1 MTDSFDY
8 LNGYNHQFST
18 LVDLLHYRSLHQPD
32 RIAYTFLLDGETS
45 SISLTYQELDQKA
58 RAIAAVLQRQ
68 GATGERALL
77 LYPPGLEFIAAFFG
91 CLYAGVVAVP
101 AYPPRANQKL
111 SRLQVI
117 VLDSQATLA
126 LTTTSLLA
134 NIESRFAQDTTGEA
148 MRWLA
153 TDNLNSDLASEWNQ
167 TNGGESTLAF
177 LQYTSGSTGT
187 PKGVMI
193 THGNLLFNSALINQC
208 FQDTPQSLGVSWLP
222 PYHDMGLIGG
232 VIQPLYVGAPMILM
246 SPVDFLQKPLRWLKA
261 ISHYQATTSGGPNF
275 AYDFCASKIT
285 PQQLATLDLSSW
297 ELAFT
302 GAEPVRAETL
312 ERFVTTFASCG
323 FRREAFYPCYGMAET
338 TLLIAGGLKTAPPV
352 VSEVDGSALE
362 QNQVVPAPANSEGTR
377 TIIGCGRT
385 WLEEKIAIVEP
396 ESLTKCAAS
405 QVGEIWVSGASVAQ
419 GYWNQPE
426 KTQQTFH
433 GYVAD
438 TGEGPF
444 LRTGDLGFVHDGEL
458 FVTGRLKD
466 LIIIRGRNHY
476 PQDLELTVERSH
488 PALRLGYGAAFAVE
502 AEDEE
507 RLVIVQEVERRYLRN
522 LEVEE
527 VIGAIRQEIAQEHS
541 LQPFAVLLIKTN
553 SIPKTSSGKIQR
565 YACKAGFLHDSLDV
579 VGEWREVKQAIS
591 NQQPTTNNQQPTTNS
606 KQPTTNNQ
614 QQTIQTWLITQI
626 AKGLGVKPQ
635 EIDIREPFSRY
646 GLDSVAAVRLSGEL
660 EEWLGRKL
668 APTLAYDYPNIETL
682 ARYLSNEELAPPTHF
697 PERRQKATKRVS
709 AADEVIAII
718 GIGCRLPG
726 AKNPQAFWQLLR
738 DGVDAITEVPANRWH
753 QEVQKPIPQWGGFL
767 EQVDQFDPQFF
778 GITPREAQSMDPQ
791 QRLLLEVSWEALEN
805 AGIAAEK
812 LAGSETGVFIGIS
825 SYDYSRLQFP
835 DDPYSGT
842 GNALSI
848 AANRLSY
855 MLDVRGPSWSV
866 DTACSSSLVAVH
878 QARQSL
884 QQGECQLALAGG
896 VNLILSPELSITFAQ
911 AGMMAADGRCKTFSA
926 DADGYVRGEGCGIV
940 VLKRLADA
948 LKDGDNVLALIKGTA
963 VNQDGR
969 SNGLTA
975 PNGPAQQA
983 VICQAL
989 ENAGVEPA
997 EISYFEAHGTGTSLG
1012 DPIEVNSLKQVLMKG
1027 RSLEQPCWLG
1037 SVKTNI
1043 GHLEAAAGIAGLIK
1057 VVLSLQHAKIPPH
1070 LHLQQLNP
1078 HIDLD
1083 NTSLAIPTELQ
1094 EWQIS
1099 QERLSQERRL
1109 AGVSSFGFGGTNAH
1123 IILEEA
1129 VATAPITAEVERP
1142 QHLLT
1147 LSAKSEQALVE
1158 LAQAYATYLQ
1168 NPTASLA
1175 DICFTANTA
1184 RTHFEH
1190 RLGIIAES
1198 TTQLQEHL
1206 STLAIGKKSRG
1217 LLRGELSSTP
1227 YPKLAF
1233 LFTGQSSQYVDMGRQ
1248 LYQTQPTFRQAIDR
1262 CAEIL
1267 HPYLEK
1273 PLLDVLYPNLGNGK
1287 QIVGNSGNYID
1298 ETNYTQPALFA
1309 LEYALAQLWQSW
1321 GIEPTVVLG
1330 HSVGEY
1336 VAACVAGVFSLED
1349 GLKLIAKRAC
1359 LMQALPKTGEMV
1371 VVFASETVTRAAIQ
1385 PYADACAIAAVNDP
1399 ENIVISGEEQA
1410 IAAVV
1415 TTLAA
1420 EGIKTQKLQVSHA
1433 FHSPLME
1440 PMLEDFERI
1449 ASEVTYSSP
1458 QIDLI
1463 SNVTGELATT
1473 EITTPEYWCRH
1484 VREAV
1489 RFSASMETILSQ
1501 GYEVLV
1507 EIGPKPILLAMAHN
1521 CLPEVK
1527 TQNFALLPSLSQG
1540 KSDWQQMLRSLA
1552 TLYLHGIP
1560 VNWSGFDQYYPRS
1573 RVVLPTYPFQR
1584 QRYWVEM
1591 RRRGDAETRRH
1602 GDNSQTTNNKQLF
1615 LDWLYEVEWQPKARQ
1630 SQDNLQHAVTVAP
1643 KEQTDSAQIPN
1654 KTPSGSWLILADTQG
1669 IGRQLATIL
1678 RTKGEICTLAFPGK
1692 EYQQLSEQEFS
1703 LNPANLADF
1712 QKLLETV
1719 ETTQNPLRGVVHLWG
1734 LDQVETKDLTETT
1747 LNDGIYQGCGST
1759 LHLVQALIKT
1769 KFAQSPNLWLVTR
1782 GSQPVGREPKVLEVS
1797 GSPLWGMGKV
1807 IALEHPELN
1816 CVRIDLDPEAPP
1828 NEVQDLFEEIWSE
1841 QIEAGNRQTLEDQVA
1856 FRAGIRQV
1864 ARLIHRRQNKDT
1876 LVINIPS
1883 FREDST
1889 YLITGGNGGLGLLV
1903 SQWMVKQGA
1912 RHLVLVGRST
1922 PKEVVKAQIQ
1932 ELEQAGAEV
1941 VFTQADVSEAEQVA
1955 KVLAEIEQSLPPL
1968 RGVIHA
1974 AGILDDGILLQQ
1986 TWERFHR
1993 VMAPK
1998 IKGAWHLHNLTQN
2011 QSLDFFI
2018 LFSSAAALLG
2028 SPGQANYGAANAFLD
2043 ALAHYRRAQ
2052 GLPGLSI
2059 NWGVWSNI
2067 GLAAKS
2073 QAQERIKMKGID
2085 AIAPEQGLQIFGQL
2099 LTENPVQVG
2108 VLPIR
2113 WSDLLATLPPGIEP
2127 PFLSEIAQEVQS
2139 QQTQQ
2144 DTAESQQH
2152 EKVIFEQLLAMSA
2165 TQREEFL
2172 LSYLQQQIAQ
2182 VLQLQ
2187 RSQLPLSR
2195 NLLDLGM
2202 DSLMVMEAINLLKQ
2216 DLQLML
2222 YPREFYERPRIDTLA
2237 KYIATEF
2244 QRVHSPV
2251 SREQVET
2258 PRHGDAET
2266 RRRRDN
2272 LHIPNSQFP
2281 IPNSQFPI
2289 PNSQFPNKKLPSIIF
2304 ILSGPRS
2311 GSTLLRVM
2319 LAGHP
2324 DLFSPPELHL
2334 LPFTTMKERHQELT
2348 LSFLGEGLQRAFME
2362 IMGIDGAASQ
2372 ALVEDLES
2380 QNLSI
2385 QQVYAKLQKLAGK
2398 RLLVDKSPTYAMSQE
2413 TLARAEQLFAGA
2425 KYIHLV
2431 RHPYAMIE
2439 SFVRLRMDKLVG
2451 KGDANPYQLAEQ
2463 VWTNSNQN
2471 ILNLFQQL
2479 EPERHYQVHY
2489 EELVKNPAQV
2499 MGGLCQF
2506 LGIPFEQELL
2516 KPYEGDRMT
2525 DGVHPK
2531 SSPINDPNFL
2541 KHNKIDPSLGETWK
2555 TIKLPH
2561 QLGESALR
2569 LASQLKYELPRE
2581 QGKKEGEEREDK
2593 ENKVD
2598 KILSTNTIPNSQFPI
2613 PDSQFPAMRESYLDI
2628 RSHRLCLCTWGPEAG
2643 PLVLCLHGILEQG
2656 AAWEE
2661 VAVPL
2666 AKMGYRVVA
2675 PDLRG
2680 HGRSSHIGKGNSAHL
2695 VDFLGDVDAIV
2706 AELTDQ
2712 PFILVGH
2719 SIGSVV
2725 AAMYASV
2732 RSQKVRA
2739 LVLVDTVLPSDG
2751 NDNEVVEQLAT
2762 HLDYLT
2768 SPSEHPVFPDVAT
2781 AASRLRLGTPKMSKA
2796 LALKLAQRITE
2807 PYDGGVRWRW
2817 DPMLRTRTGVGFN
2830 GNSFPKA
2837 RYLELLRQIQAP
2849 ITLIYGDTSQL
2860 NRTDDLSEQQ
2870 AVMPQAKRVFLSGGH
2885 NLHIDAPQAIANLIA
2900 EAAMNCK
2907 V

>member
-8 LNGYNHQFST
+8 LNGYKHQFST
-18 LVDLLHYRSLHQPD
+18 LVDLLRYRSLHQPD

-45 SISLTYQELDQKA
+45 SISLTYQELDEKA
-58 RAIAAVLQRQ
+58 RAIAAVLQQQ
-68 GATGERALL
+68 GVTGERALL

-101 AYPPRANQKL
+101 AYPPKRNHH
-111 SRLQVI
+111 SNRLQGIVTDAQATI
-117 VLDSQATLA
+117 VLTTRSILSNFDKTLTEKLTLA
-126 LTTTSLLA
+126 PLCC
-134 NIESRFAQDTTGEA
+134 II
-148 MRWLA
+148 
-153 TDNLNSDLASEWNQ
+153 TDEIDINQ
-167 TNGGESTLAF
+167 TDDWQPLPIDTGTLAF

-187 PKGVMI
+187 PKGVMVS
-193 THGNLLFNSALINQC
+193 HGNLLHNLFGIHKCFEHTPNSR
-208 FQDTPQSLGVSWLP
+208 GVIWLP
-222 PYHDMGLIGG
+222 LYHDMGLIGG
-232 VIQPLYVGAPMILM
+232 VLQPIYGGFPVTLM
-246 SPVDFLQKPLRWLKA
+246 PPVAFLQKPIRWLKA
-261 ISHYQATTSGGPNF
+261 ISRYQATTSGGPNF
-275 AYDFCASKIT
+275 AYEFCVNKIKPEQIAS
-285 PQQLATLDLSSW
+285 LDLSSW
-297 ELAFT
+297 EVAFT

-312 ERFVTTFASCG
+312 ERFATTFASCG

-352 VSEVDGSALE
+352 VSQVDGSALE
-362 QNQVVPAPANSEGTR
+362 QNQVVPAPGNSEGTR

-419 GYWNQPE
+419 GYWNQQQ

-433 GYVAD
+433 GYLAD

-444 LRTGDLGFVHDGEL
+444 LRTGDLGFVHNGEL

-476 PQDLELTVERSH
+476 PQDIELTVERSH

-502 AEDEE
+502 VEDEE

-522 LEVEE
+522 LDVDDL
-527 VIGAIRQEIAQEHS
+527 IGAIRQEIAQEHS
-541 LQPFAVLLIKTN
+541 LQPFTVLLLKTN

-565 YACKAGFLHDSLDV
+565 YACKAGFLDNSLDV
-579 VGEWREVKQAIS
+579 VGEWIEVKQATGNRQQATGNRQQAIGNRQQAIS
-591 NQQPTTNNQQPTTNS
+591 PTFQA
-606 KQPTTNNQ
+606 
-614 QQTIQTWLITQI
+614 IQAWLISQI
-626 AKGLGVKPQ
+626 AERLVVEPQ
-635 EIDIREPFSRY
+635 EIDIREPFSHY
-646 GLDSVAAVRLSGEL
+646 GLDSVAAVTLSGEL

-668 APTLAYDYPNIETL
+668 APTLAYDYPSIEAL
-682 ARYLSNEELAPPTHF
+682 ARYLSYEELAPPTHSL
-697 PERRQKATKRVS
+697 ERRQKATKRVGAS
-709 AADEVIAII
+709 DEVIAII

-738 DGVDAITEVPANRWH
+738 NGVDAITEVPTNRWH
-753 QEVQKPIPQWGGFL
+753 QEVQQPIPQWGGFL

-805 AGIAAEK
+805 AGIVAEK
-812 LAGSETGVFIGIS
+812 LARSETGVFIGIS
-825 SYDYSRLQFP
+825 SYDYSRLQLP
-835 DDPYSGT
+835 NDPYSGT

-855 MLDVRGPSWSV
+855 LLDVRGPSWSV

-878 QARQSL
+878 QATQSL

-911 AGMMAADGRCKTFSA
+911 AGMIAADGRCKTFSA

-983 VICQAL
+983 VIRKAL
-989 ENAGVEPA
+989 ENAGVEPT

-1057 VVLSLQHAKIPPH
+1057 VVLSLQHTEIPPH
-1070 LHLQQLNP
+1070 LHLQKLNP
-1078 HIDLD
+1078 HIDLE
-1083 NTSLAIPTELQ
+1083 NTPLAIPTELQ
-1094 EWQIS
+1094 EWQI
-1099 QERLSQERRL
+1099 SQERRL

-1129 VATAPITAEVERP
+1129 AAPAPRTAELERP

-1147 LSAKSEQALVE
+1147 LSAKSEQALAE

-1168 NPTASLA
+1168 NSKASLA

-1190 RLGIIAES
+1190 RLAIIAES
-1198 TTQLQEHL
+1198 TTQLQEHF

-1217 LLRGELSSTP
+1217 LLRGEVSNTTN
-1227 YPKLAF
+1227 PKLAF
-1233 LFTGQSSQYVDMGRQ
+1233 LFTGQSSQYIGMGRR
-1248 LYQTQPTFRQAIDR
+1248 LYQTQPTFRQAINR

-1273 PLLDVLYPNLGNGK
+1273 PLLELLYSQVEDKLEKDNFLFRTPL
-1287 QIVGNSGNYID
+1287 D
-1298 ETNYTQPALFA
+1298 ETTYTQPALFA

-1321 GIEPTVVLG
+1321 GIKPTVVVG

-1336 VAACVAGVFSLED
+1336 VAACVAGVFNLED
-1349 GLKLIAKRAC
+1349 GLKLIAQRAR

-1371 VVFASETVTRAAIQ
+1371 VVFASEAVTRAAIQ
-1385 PYADACAIAAVNDP
+1385 PYAHACAIAAVNSS

-1410 IAAVV
+1410 IAAIVN
-1415 TTLAA
+1415 TLAA
-1420 EGIKTQKLQVSHA
+1420 QGIKTQKLQVSHA

-1440 PMLEDFERI
+1440 PMLEDFERV

-1463 SNVTGELATT
+1463 SNLTGELATT

-1484 VREAV
+1484 VRESV
-1489 RFSASMETILSQ
+1489 RFAASMETLLSQ
-1501 GYEVLV
+1501 GYEVFV
-1507 EIGPKPILLAMAHN
+1507 EIGPKPTLLAMARN
-1521 CLPEVK
+1521 CLPDVK
-1527 TQNFALLPSLSQG
+1527 TRNFTLLPSLREG

-1552 TLYLHGIP
+1552 TLYLRGIP
-1560 VNWSGFDQYYPRS
+1560 VDWSGFDQDYPCRQ
-1573 RVVLPTYPFQR
+1573 VVLPTYPFQR
-1584 QRYWVEM
+1584 QRYWV
-1591 RRRGDAETRRH
+1591 D
-1602 GDNSQTTNNKQLF
+1602 SIQFPIPKQQF
-1615 LDWLYEVEWQPKARQ
+1615 PNCLYEVEWQPKARQ
-1630 SQDNLQHAVTVAP
+1630 SQDYLQHALTVAP
-1643 KEQTDSAQIPN
+1643 KEQIDSTQIP
-1654 KTPSGSWLILADTQG
+1654 KSTSSGSWLILADTQG
-1669 IGRQLATIL
+1669 IGQQLATIL

-1692 EYQQLSEQEFS
+1692 EYQKLAEQEFS
-1703 LNPANLADF
+1703 LNPANPTDF
-1712 QKLLETV
+1712 QQLLEIV
-1719 ETTQNPLRGVVHLWG
+1719 ETTQNSLRGVVHLWS
-1734 LDQVETKDLTETT
+1734 LEPVETPDLTKINLDE
-1747 LNDGIYQGCGST
+1747 LLRQKCGST
-1759 LHLVQALIKT
+1759 LHLVQALVKT
-1769 KFAQSPNLWLVTR
+1769 KFTQPTALWLVTR
-1782 GSQPVGREPKVLEVS
+1782 GAQPVGKEPKALEVS

-1841 QIEAGNRQTLEDQVA
+1841 QVEVESRQTLEDQVA
-1856 FRAGIRQV
+1856 FRGGIRQV
-1864 ARLIHRRQNKDT
+1864 ARLVHHRQNQDT
-1876 LVINIPS
+1876 LIQSLPS
-1883 FREDST
+1883 FREDGT

-1903 SQWMVKQGA
+1903 SQWMVEQGA
-1912 RHLVLVGRST
+1912 RHLVLVGRSS
-1922 PKEVVKAQIQ
+1922 PKETVKEQLK
-1932 ELEQAGAEV
+1932 ELEQSGAKV
-1941 VFTQADVSEAEQVA
+1941 VVTQADVCEAEQVA

-1986 TWERFHR
+1986 TWERFHG

-1998 IKGAWHLHNLTQN
+1998 IQGAWHLHNLTQN
-2011 QSLDFFI
+2011 QSLDFFVF
-2018 LFSSAAALLG
+2018 FSSAAALLG
-2028 SPGQANYGAANAFLD
+2028 SPGQANYAAANAFLD
-2043 ALAHYRRAQ
+2043 ALAHYRRTQ

-2073 QAQERIKMKGID
+2073 QAQERIKMKGVD

-2099 LTENPVQVG
+2099 LTGNAVQVG
-2108 VLPIR
+2108 VVPIR
-2113 WSDLLATLPPGIEP
+2113 WLDLLATLPVGVEP
-2127 PFLSEIAQEVQS
+2127 PFLSEIVREVQS
-2139 QQTQQ
+2139 QPTQQ
-2144 DTAESQQH
+2144 DTAEPQQQ
-2152 EKVIFEQLLAMSA
+2152 ETVIFEQLLAISA

-2187 RSQLPLSR
+2187 RSQLPLSS

-2244 QRVHSPV
+2244 QRVHTPV
-2251 SREQVET
+2251 SREQGAEEM
-2258 PRHGDAET
+2258 RRGDAET
-2266 RRRRDN
+2266 RRRGDED
-2272 LHIPNSQFP
+2272 IKESFQIANSQTT
-2281 IPNSQFPI
+2281 NDKQQTT
-2289 PNSQFPNKKLPSIIF
+2289 NNKLPGIIF
-2304 ILSGPRS
+2304 ILSSPRS

-2334 LPFTTMKERHQELT
+2334 LPFTTMKERHKELA

-2372 ALVEDLES
+2372 ALVKDMES

-2385 QQVYAKLQKLAGK
+2385 QQVYAKFQKLAGK

-2413 TLARAEQLFAGA
+2413 TLARAEQLFAGGR
-2425 KYIHLV
+2425 YIHLV
-2431 RHPYAMIE
+2431 RHPYAMME

-2471 ILNLFQQL
+2471 ILNLFQHL
-2479 EPERHYQVHY
+2479 EPERHYQLRY
-2489 EELVKNPAQV
+2489 EELVKDPAQV
-2499 MGGLCQF
+2499 MSSLCEF
-2506 LGIPFEQELL
+2506 LGIPFKQELL

-2525 DGVHPK
+2525 DGVHPT
-2531 SSPINDPNFL
+2531 SVPINDPNFF
-2541 KHNKIDPSLGETWK
+2541 KHNNIDPSLGETWK

-2561 QLGESALR
+2561 QLGESAR
-2569 LASQLKYELPRE
+2569 QIAAQLEYELPRE
-2581 QGKKEGEEREDK
+2581 QGAEDA
-2593 ENKVD
+2593 ETRRHGD
-2598 KILSTNTIPNSQFPI
+2598 TETILNSQFSI
-2613 PDSQFPAMRESYLDI
+2613 LNSPAMGESYLDV

-2661 VAVPL
+2661 VAIPL

-2680 HGRSSHIGKGNSAHL
+2680 HGRSSHISKGNSAHL

-2719 SIGSVV
+2719 SIGSVL

-2732 RSQKVRA
+2732 RLEKVGA
-2739 LVLVDTVLPSDG
+2739 LVLLDTVLPSDG

-2762 HLDYLT
+2762 HLDYLA

-2781 AASRLRLGTPKMSKA
+2781 AASRLRLGTPTMSEA
-2796 LALKLAQRITE
+2796 LALKLAKRITE
-2807 PYDGGVRWRW
+2807 PCDSGVRWRW
-2817 DPMLRTRTGVGFN
+2817 DPMLRTRTGIGFN
-2830 GNSFPKA
+2830 GNSFPRA

-2849 ITLIYGDTSQL
+2849 ITLIYGDTSHL

-2885 NLHIDAPQAIANLIA
+2885 NLHIDAPQAIASLIA